1 MDLLDRETLV
11 RLTQSGVILL
21 VAFLLFNGLRGRI
34 LAFARWANLPRLAL
48 APVRLTLRYGILAV
62 AVVLVLGRWGFEVD
76 TLLAVLGTIL
86 GLVAIGFVAVWSV
99 LSNFLCAF
107 VLVLFKPFAVG
118 DEVELM
124 GGDGVKGKV
133 VDLSLLF
140 TTLEVGPDETVLVPN
155 NLFFQ
160 RIVRRRAGTV
170 TVGLDY
176 QLRQDR
182 PMQAA
187 GDPDPRSRP
196 VS

>member
-1 MDLLDRETLV
+1 MQFFDRETTL
-11 RLTQSGVILL
+11 RLIQSGFILL
-21 VAFLLFNGLRGRI
+21 AAFVLFVGLRGRI
-34 LAFARWANLPRLAL
+34 QAFAQWANLPRLAF
-48 APVRLTLRYGILAV
+48 APVRVTLRYGILGV
-62 AVVLVLGRWGFEVD
+62 ALALVLGRWGFEVD
-76 TLLAVLGTIL
+76 TVLAVLGTIL

-124 GGDGVKGKV
+124 DGDGVKGRV

-140 TTLEVGPDETVLVPN
+140 TTLEVGPDETLLVPN
-155 NLFFQ
+155 NFFFQ
-160 RIVRRRAGTV
+160 RIFRRRAGTV

-187 GDPDPRSRP
+187 GEPAPRSR
-196 VS
+196 SDA

>member
-1 MDLLDRETLV
+1 MDLFDRETLV
-11 RLTQSGVILL
+11 RLIQSGVILL
-21 VAFLLFNGLRGRI
+21 VALLLFNGLRGRI
-34 LAFARWANLPRLAL
+34 QAFAQWANLPRLAF
-48 APVRLTLRYGILAV
+48 APVRLTLRYGILVV
-62 AVVLVLGRWGFEVD
+62 AVVLVLGRWGFQID

-118 DEVELM
+118 DEVELT
-124 GGDGVKGKV
+124 GADGVKGKV

-155 NLFFQ
+155 NIFFQ
-160 RIVRRRAGTV
+160 RTFRRRAGTV

-182 PMQAA
+182 PMQTAA
-187 GDPDPRSRP
+187 DLDSRPRSA
-196 VS
+196 S

>member
-1 MDLLDRETLV
+1 MDLLDQETLL
-11 RLTQSGVILL
+11 RLIQSGVILL
-21 VAFLLFNGLRGRI
+21 VALLLFNGLRGRI
-34 LAFARWANLPRLAL
+34 QAFAQRANLPRLAF

-62 AVVLVLGRWGFEVD
+62 AIMLVLGRWGFEVD
-76 TLLAVLGTIL
+76 TLFAVLGTIL

-124 GGDGVKGKV
+124 GGDGERGKV

-140 TTLEVGPDETVLVPN
+140 TTLEVGPAETLLVPN
-155 NLFFQ
+155 NMFFQ
-160 RIVRRRAGTV
+160 RIFKRRAGTV

-187 GDPDPRSRP
+187 GDPDPRSR
-196 VS
+196 SAS

>member
-1 MDLLDRETLV
+1 MDLFDRETLV
-11 RLTQSGVILL
+11 RIIQSGLILL
-21 VAFLLFNGLRGRI
+21 VAFLLFVGLRGRI
-34 LAFARWANLPRLAL
+34 QAFARWANLPRLAF

-118 DEVELM
+118 DEVELV
-124 GGDGVKGKV
+124 GADGVKGRV

-140 TTLEVGPDETVLVPN
+140 TTLEFGPGETVLVPN
-155 NLFFQ
+155 NIFFQ
-160 RIVRRRAGTV
+160 RIFRRRAGTV

-176 QLRQDR
+176 QLGQDR

-187 GDPDPRSRP
+187 GETAGEARP
-196 VS
+196 MF

>member
-1 MDLLDRETLV
+1 MDIFDRETLL
-11 RLTQSGVILL
+11 RLIQSGVILL
-21 VAFLLFNGLRGRI
+21 VALLLFNGLRGRI
-34 LAFARWANLPRLAL
+34 QAFAQWANLPRLAF
-48 APVRLTLRYGILAV
+48 APVRLTLRYGILVLAL
-62 AVVLVLGRWGFEVD
+62 VLVLGRWGFQVD

-118 DEVELM
+118 DEVELT
-124 GGDGVKGKV
+124 GGEDVKGKV

-140 TTLEVGPDETVLVPN
+140 TTLEVGPGETVLVPN

-160 RIVRRRAGTV
+160 RMFRRRAGTA
-170 TVGLDY
+170 TVGLDSL
-176 QLRQDR
+176 LRHER
-182 PMQAA
+182 PAQGAA
-187 GDPDPRSRP
+187 DPAPRSRP